1 MFYLQHEKNK
11 KKMKENEIFT
21 ELKGNVP
28 MGQKTHWNV
37 FICGL
42 WYYLEIK
49 KQTVKNL
56 ARFDL

>member
-21 ELKGNVP
+21 KLKGNVP

-37 FICGL
+37 FYL
-42 WYYLEIK
+42 WSMVLFGDK
-49 KQTVKNL
+49 KTNSEKFSEV
-56 ARFDL
+56 